1 MADGLELQQIE
12 FEIVGNCDEASKSI
26 KTLTNR
32 LKKLQEIG
40 NEGLH
45 LDNVIAEL
53 QKLNDSVKLSGQLV
67 STLGRIAMVT
77 ESLNKAAART
87 KIAMDSMNV
96 AMNRAGKTADRT
108 GDSIKKGANAMAKME
123 KSSTTM
129 GRFSTFITNGFRKML
144 TPLKKATERMAQ
156 FGASIKRI
164 AMYRMIRFIISSITT
179 AAKEGIGNLYQWSKA
194 INESFSQAMDRWA
207 TSKLYLKNSIGAMLG
222 QLIESLI
229 PILDVLID
237 KLILAINWVNQF
249 FAAFSGKSY
258 YRKAVKVTT
267 EFAESVD
274 KAGKAMK
281 GMLLGFDKLNNL
293 TSNDGGA
300 GSSAPDFK
308 DMFDK
313 DEIDEAFW
321 WVKELRSKIDGI
333 GKSISEFRNKLG
345 KELTAIKLVLDAG
358 EFALGAVL
366 FFFGARILGL
376 ALMIDGA
383 RRFTKNF
390 KIANTDFKG
399 DIQKQIFAIE
409 GILGTGLMAVG
420 AILAF
425 SGANIPL
432 GLGLIASGALLLGHS
447 VIALSWNGLS
457 VKTQKKIAE
466 IEAYVSIALL
476 GLGAVLAFSGVNI
489 PLGIG
494 LMAAGALAMY
504 HSAKVGWNV
513 LDKKVQEKITLIE
526 AIVGGASLA
535 LGAVLA
541 FSGVNIPLGI
551 GLMAVGA
558 LSLGVAAYHNWD
570 YLKKKII
577 NAFDEIKK
585 WLRIGGKLTL
595 GIILLLTG
603 IGAPIGLALI
613 KSGIGEITGNENKN
627 IDWDWLKKK
636 LMGAFG
642 RITDWWNKNVAPWIQ
657 KAKDAWD
664 SIFGKG
670 DTTITIN
677 SNGRGGSTGKFASGG
692 FPTTGQ
698 YFIARER
705 GPELVGSI
713 GNRTAVV
720 NNEQIVASVSDGV
733 YEGVYAA
740 MMAAGRDS
748 KGTVNVILQGD
759 AKNLFRVVR
768 EEDKRYTQQNGHSA
782 FAYSH

>member
-1 MADGLELQQIE
+1 MADGLELQKIE

-26 KTLTNR
+26 KTLTTR
-32 LKKLQEIG
+32 LEKLQKIG

-77 ESLNKAAART
+77 KSLNKAAART

-108 GDSIKKGANAMAKME
+108 GDSIKKGASAMAKME

-129 GRFSTFITNGFRKML
+129 GRFSTFIANGFRKML

-313 DEIDEAFW
+313 EEIDEAFW

-333 GKSISEFRNKLG
+333 GKSISEFRTKLG
-345 KELTAIKLVLDAG
+345 RELTAIKLVLDAG

-466 IEAYVSIALL
+466 VEAYASMALL

-504 HSAKVGWNV
+504 HSTKVGWNI

-526 AIVGGASLA
+526 TIVGGASLV

-558 LSLGVAAYHNWD
+558 AMSIHAAKVGWNVLDKNIQDKVNLIRNIVGGAFLVLGAVLAFSGVA
-570 YLKKKII
+570 LP
-577 NAFDEIKK
+577 
-585 WLRIGGKLTL
+585 L
-595 GIILLLTG
+595 
-603 IGAPIGLALI
+603 GLALMAAGGAQLGVSASKINWDGI
-613 KSGIGEITGNENKN
+613 KEN
-627 IDWDWLKKK
+627 

-642 RITDWWNKNVAPWIQ
+642 RIKNWWNENVSPWIK
-657 KAKDAWD
+657 KAKD
-664 SIFGKG
+664 SISSLFESDTVSTIKSNGKG
-670 DTTITIN
+670 
-677 SNGRGGSTGKFASGG
+677 GSSGTFASGG

-705 GPELVGSI
+705 GPELVGTI

-720 NNEQIVASVSDGV
+720 NNDQIVASVSDGV

-748 KGTVNVILQGD
+748 QGTVNVILQGD